1 VPVPVTIARRTAVAA
16 LAVAAALAAVPAGA
30 RADAPAPMTE
40 DQIYTLTCGHLG
52 VPCAAP
58 ARPHGQRRAR
68 AAGARHLH
76 AGRKASGV
84 RAVGR

>member
-1 VPVPVTIARRTAVAA
+1 MPATIARRRTALAA

-40 DQIYTLTCGHLG
+40 DQMYALTCGHLG

-58 ARPHGQRRAR
+58 APRQGHHRAR
-68 AAGARHLH
+68 AAGARHGH
-76 AGRKASGV
+76 ASRKAGGVRRAGR
-84 RAVGR
+84 